1 MAYGAKYG
9 SHQFLYGLGLAETV
23 KKFPALPFYPAQGA
37 LSRAVQI
44 GQSQIKFAACRHS
57 AETR

>member
-37 LSRAVQI
+37 LSRPSKLAKV
-44 GQSQIKFAACRHS
+44 KLR
-57 AETR
+57 T